1 MFFKLKKTTIEQV
14 DIIKG
19 LKHMLLE
26 EIKKK
31 LDEKISDL
39 NINTHECLREV
50 TYITNKLNLYI

>member
-1 MFFKLKKTTIEQV
+1 
-14 DIIKG
+14 
-19 LKHMLLE
+19 MLLE

-39 NINTHECLREV
+39 NSNTHEWLREV

>member
-1 MFFKLKKTTIEQV
+1 
-14 DIIKG
+14 
-19 LKHMLLE
+19 MLLE

-39 NINTHECLREV
+39 NSNTHECLREV